1 MRMRAA
7 AGSSIALCFL
17 LAACALK
24 APPPADEIRTRALTN
39 LSLPAQ
45 WAAAAT
51 APGPAVNKWL
61 ATFEDPQLEALVA
74 EAFVHNS
81 DLRVAAANVARAF
94 AQTKIA
100 SSTLLPV
107 VDLLGRGG
115 GKLGGDSSGLQGV
128 LLSASW
134 ELDVW
139 GRVRYEQAA
148 FVAVHAAS
156 LADLESARQSLAASV
171 ARSWFLAR
179 EARLQRALAANAVVD
194 GERLTGLATDRE
206 RIGSG
211 DSYDIAIANASL
223 EAYRDAVVQADLA
236 HAQAIR
242 SLETLVGRYP
252 AAAIEAPTQLA
263 TLAGLPAGGVPAELL
278 ERRPDVA
285 AAERRVAAAF
295 NRTEEAKVAMLPR
308 IALTAG
314 VSSVTSELFVL
325 KDHSNPVVSIGANL
339 LAPIFHGGA
348 LRANVEVRNAEQ
360 EQALADYGRVAVR
373 ALSEV
378 ENALGN
384 EATLR
389 LREPILARAVAEN
402 ARSVELAGI
411 RVRVGSGDLRGVLQ
425 QQLALYGSRSAVL
438 RVQSEQRLQRVAL
451 YLALGG
457 AVVEPVPPVAALQLP

>member
-7 AGSSIALCFL
+7 AASSIALCFVV
-17 LAACALK
+17 AVCALK
-24 APPPADEIRTRALTN
+24 TPPPADEIRTRALTN

-51 APGPAVNKWL
+51 APGPAVTNWL

-74 EAFVHNS
+74 EAFLHNS

-100 SSTLLPV
+100 SSTLFPV
-107 VDLLGRGG
+107 VDLLARGG
-115 GKLGGDSSGLQGV
+115 GKLGGDSSGLQGA

-148 FVAVHAAS
+148 FVAAHAAS
-156 LADLESARQSLAASV
+156 IADLESARQSLAASV

-179 EARLQRALAANAVVD
+179 EARLQRALAANAVAD

-206 RIGSG
+206 RVGSG
-211 DSYDIAIANASL
+211 DLYDIAIANASL

-242 SLETLVGRYP
+242 ALETLVGRYP

-263 TLAGLPAGGVPAELL
+263 TLAGLPAAGVPAELL

-295 NRTEEAKVAMLPR
+295 NRTEESKVAMLPR

-314 VSSVTSELFVL
+314 VSSVSSELFVL
-325 KDHSNPVVSIGANL
+325 KDHSNPVVSLGANL

-373 ALSEV
+373 AFSEV

-389 LREPILARAVAEN
+389 VREPILTRAVAEN

-457 AVVEPVPPVAALQLP
+457 AVAESVPPVAALQLP